1 VSSITV
7 ALPAFAIALR
17 EGVEAALVVGIVLAC
32 CRKARRPALSRW
44 VYAGIGAGLAASAIV
59 AVAFGELVV
68 RVRAVGAAAEFLLE
82 AGFGL
87 LAIGLLS
94 WMLVWMTR
102 QAKSLKAGIE
112 GEITEALNANE
123 QRAGWVVFGLV
134 TVAIVREGFETVVF
148 LTAKLQQG
156 WLPALG
162 SILGIGVAAAIG
174 VAMFKFGL
182 RLNLRLFFQV
192 MGGLLLAIISGLVVT
207 SLAALDSAIAA
218 LATQGGRAGESLCF
232 FHERFVRHPSCVLG
246 PRVWDLSSV
255 LPEDGF
261 PGMLLNALFGYQQ
274 HLFWVQAIAYGLFLT
289 TLAVLYFRSLGWRWV
304 VAPIGRSSQLPE
316 SSAD

>member
-1 VSSITV
+1 MSSMTV

-32 CRKARRPALSRW
+32 CRKARRPGLSRW

-82 AGFGL
+82 GGFGL

-102 QAKSLKAGIE
+102 QAKSLKSGIE
-112 GEITEALNANE
+112 GTVTEALTANGA
-123 QRAGWVVFGLV
+123 RAGWVVFSLV
-134 TVAIVREGFETVVF
+134 LVAIVREGFETVVF

-162 SILGIGVAAAIG
+162 SIAGIGLAAAIG

-192 MGGLLLAIISGLVVT
+192 MGAMLLAIVSGLVVT
-207 SLAALDSAIAA
+207 SLAAFDSAIAA
-218 LATQGGRAGESLCF
+218 FASQGGRAGEALCV
-232 FHERFVRHPSCVLG
+232 FHERFVHQPSCVLG
-246 PRVWDLSSV
+246 PRVWDLSAT
-255 LPEDGF
+255 LPEDHF

-274 HLFWVQAIAYGLFLT
+274 HLFWVQAIAYVVFL
-289 TLAVLYFRSLGWRWV
+289 LLVGGLYFHSLGWRWRPQTQ
-304 VAPIGRSSQLPE
+304 AQPRSPQTSE
-316 SSAD
+316 